1 MQCRTNRPDGS
12 KSQLVV
18 LALSGIF
25 LTSAILTACASIAA
39 EVQGSARPPAHTKPV
54 ETTVSKPADG
64 AKKTGGIHAA
74 PPRALR
80 SEAAIRE
87 ALEATADLDFTKTP
101 LDDIV
106 GVIGDFTKIDIV
118 LDKKALAD
126 AGVATDLPMTVSLRG
141 ISVRAALGLILRN
154 LGLTWIVRDEVVLIT
169 TPEEAENWLETRVY
183 DVSDLVLPQSSY
195 PFEGMYIPEARGG
208 RVGAGG
214 GMKGVSGPGAPSGG
228 MGTVAMGGAAG
239 VEKEGH
245 EAGGRMGGGLFAVV
259 EPLPPSEGSEPAKPS
274 NPAPH
279 KEQPKPATP
288 SGTGGRS
295 GMGGGRSGGMG
306 GMGGGMGGTGGMG
319 GGPAHGSGGGPVTS
333 TASQRDFDS
342 LIDLIK
348 TSVKPTTWD
357 DVGGP
362 GSIAPLEGPAGML
375 VFHQTQ
381 EIHQRTEKLLE
392 QIREARSKV
401 PLVTVRAF
409 WLLLDM
415 KQLDDLLASKSGK
428 GGGID
433 RKTLREMA
441 EKVKGYAGT
450 ISCFSGQTVH
460 IASTRSRSA
469 VVGAI
474 PVVGS
479 GIGYQPIVSNP
490 QCGAML
496 QVTPQVLPGA
506 KTAVV
511 DLWSSVVRSEGPG
524 EQIHFLNGKRAR
536 KKGDKGDTNEETAE
550 PSVTLDRV
558 NAAVEQLGTT
568 IRLPLGEATLVGGI
582 TREPSADQAHAGA
595 APQLYLFIE
604 VTAR

>member
-1 MQCRTNRPDGS
+1 MQCRANRSDGS

-18 LALSGIF
+18 RAFGGIF
-25 LTSAILTACASIAA
+25 LTSAILAAGTGIAA
-39 EVQGSARPPAHTKPV
+39 EVQGSARPPARTKPV
-54 ETTVSKPADG
+54 ETTVSKSASKSADG
-64 AKKTGGIHAA
+64 AKKTGGIRAA

-106 GVIGDFTKIDIV
+106 GAIGDFTKIDIV

-154 LGLTWIVRDEVVLIT
+154 LSLTWIVRDEVVLIT
-169 TPEEAENWLETRVY
+169 TPEEADNRMETRIY
-183 DVSDLVLPQSSY
+183 DVSDLVVPPSSY
-195 PFEGMYIPEARGG
+195 PFQGMYIPEARGG

-214 GMKGVSGPGAPSGG
+214 GMEGVSGPGTMSGG
-228 MGTVAMGGAAG
+228 MGTVAMGGVAS
-239 VEKEGH
+239 VRKEDNGT
-245 EAGGRMGGGLFAVV
+245 GGRMGGGLFAVV
-259 EPLPPSEGSEPAKPS
+259 EPLPPGEGNEPAKPS
-274 NPAPH
+274 SPAPQ
-279 KEQPKPATP
+279 KEPPKPATP
-288 SGTGGRS
+288 SGRG

-306 GMGGGMGGTGGMG
+306 GMGGGMGGMG
-319 GGPAHGSGGGPVTS
+319 GGLAHGSAGGPPTS

-348 TSVKPTTWD
+348 SSVKPTTWD

-362 GSIAPLEGPAGML
+362 GTIAPLDGPTGML
-375 VFHQTQ
+375 VFGQTQ
-381 EIHQRTEKLLE
+381 DTHQKTEKLLE
-392 QIREARSKV
+392 EIRAARAKV
-401 PLVTVRAF
+401 PLVTVRAL

-428 GGGID
+428 DGGID

-441 EKVKGYAGT
+441 DKVKGYTGT

-460 IASTRSRSA
+460 IASAHSRSA

-496 QVTPQVLPGA
+496 QVTPQVRPGT

-511 DLWSSVVRSEGPG
+511 DLWSSVVRSDGPG
-524 EQIHFLNGKRAR
+524 EQIHFLNGKPACKKG
-536 KKGDKGDTNEETAE
+536 KKGDDNEGAAE
-550 PSVTLDRV
+550 PSMILDRV
-558 NAAVEQLGTT
+558 NVAVEQLGTT
-568 IRLPLGEATLVGGI
+568 VRLPLGEATLVGGL
-582 TREPSADQAHAGA
+582 TREPSADQAHAAA